1 MKNFLLY
8 LEERFL
14 SLFIFVAIS
23 SFFSAVT
30 IYLLL
35 YFFKIP
41 ETINR
46 PFPLFLLL
54 LLTAVLFIIF
64 TMVDFKNFIKL
75 KVFEL
80 SPEGVSEKL
89 NDEIIKKS
97 EEIEETSL
105 YIKELC
111 SRLTSL
117 KHEKIKLEEKRAEVL
132 KDITKI

>member
-1 MKNFLLY
+1 MKTILLY
-8 LEERFL
+8 LDIRYLLHFIL
-14 SLFIFVAIS
+14 ITILILFAFVN
-23 SFFSAVT
+23 